1 MKIIISGEVKKI
13 LTKEF
18 EGKTTKKL
26 QFLFEDEKRGF
37 VVQEVKVGD
46 DSKIEHLKEGQ
57 IVEFEAKLFSP
68 NNASN
73 IYYSSVG
80 EIKVKK

>member
-1 MKIIISGEVKKI
+1 MKIFITGEVKKI
-13 LTKEF
+13 LTKEYDN
-18 EGKTTKKL
+18 KVTKKL
-26 QFLFEDEKRGF
+26 QFLFEDEKRGY
-37 VVQEVKVGD
+37 VVEEIKVGE

-57 IVEFEAKLFSP
+57 MVEFEVKLFSP

-73 IYYSSVG
+73 IYYSTVG